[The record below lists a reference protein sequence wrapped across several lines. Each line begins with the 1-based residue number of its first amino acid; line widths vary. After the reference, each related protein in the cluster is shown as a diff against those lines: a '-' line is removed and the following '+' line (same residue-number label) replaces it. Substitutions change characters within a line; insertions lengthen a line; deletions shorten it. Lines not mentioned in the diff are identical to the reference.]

1 MELTKDIKSVFP
13 DGKIT
18 EAQMELLDMFS
29 LKLTSSEMNEL
40 KSVLSSFLIKRAD
53 RMLDQMEKNGK
64 YPSIKDMEQMHIRTP
79 YQMA

>member
-40 KSVLSSFLIKRAD
+40 KSVLSSFLIKRA
-53 RMLDQMEKNGK
+53 Q
-64 YPSIKDMEQMHIRTP
+64 
-79 YQMA
+79 